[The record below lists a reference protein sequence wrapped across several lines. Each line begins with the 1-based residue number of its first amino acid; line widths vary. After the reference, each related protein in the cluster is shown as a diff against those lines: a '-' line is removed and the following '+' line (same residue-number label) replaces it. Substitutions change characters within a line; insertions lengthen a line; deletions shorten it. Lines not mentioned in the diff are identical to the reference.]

1 MRPGI
6 DWTLG
11 AEIGE
16 SPLQRFWTSSKLEP
30 RALVLGF
37 IGVSI
42 PIFVL
47 FRGLCVGID
56 LRVERSIIVALLA
69 MYAFLRFPSGKQKW
83 NEPPGNLFSIDLI
96 LVLLVIATEAYTLYG
111 VVIQDTASITCQL
124 FGYTVNT
131 DIIVGTVLL
140 GLVFE
145 AVRRSFGWVT
155 LAVALFFMIHSLF
168 AMSFPQ
174 PLYGASI
181 SWSYLINI
189 QYVLEEGI
197 YGAGADILL
206 TMMLPFLIFG
216 YLIAYTKCS
225 AFFIALANAMVGRYV
240 GGPAKVAVI
249 SSAFI
254 GGITGSGAAN
264 VVTTGCVTIPMM
276 KSIGYKPAFA
286 GAVETTASSASY
298 FVPPVLGAA
307 GFLIAIFTNTSYLT
321 VCLACVVPSF
331 LYFLGVFLQVH
342 LRAKKQGLAG
352 MPEDTVPSI
361 KIVLRQ
367 GGHLFIPIIVVVG
380 GMALG
385 YSVTLVA
392 IAAVLCVII
401 VSFLK
406 KETRLDTRNMLIAF
420 DKLTDQTA
428 GISLTVISV
437 GMIQG
442 AIMASGLGMRISLI
456 VEALAG
462 GNILI
467 ALILAA
473 VVCLILGMGVNPTLV
488 YYIAYIFVIPAL
500 IKIGVPV
507 LSAHIFVLIYGGLAN
522 ITPPVAVAAYIA
534 ANIAKASPM
543 RTAFEACKLGFAGF
557 FVPFLLVFYPSILL
571 VGATDPVTTIYN
583 VLVAGAGIAF
593 ISFSFEGW
601 VLKRASV
608 FQRILLFMGG
618 ICLVLN
624 FLPLAI
630 AGFCLGIVVFLWQKF
645 R

>member
-6 DWTLG
+6 DWTIG

-16 SPLQRFWTSSKLEP
+16 SPLQRFWTSSKLEL

-37 IGVSI
+37 VGVSI
-42 PIFVL
+42 PIFVI

-56 LRVERSIIVALLA
+56 LRVERSLIVALLA
-69 MYAFLRFPSGKQKW
+69 IYAFLRFPSGKKKW

-96 LVLLVIATEAYTLYG
+96 LVLLVIAAEAYTLYG
-111 VVIQDTASITCQL
+111 IVFQDTSSITCQL
-124 FGYTVNT
+124 FGNTVYT
-131 DIIVGTVLL
+131 DIIVGTIVLC
-140 GLVFE
+140 LVFE
-145 AVRRSFGWVT
+145 AVRRSFGLVT
-155 LAVALFFMIHSLF
+155 LVVAAFFMIHSIF
-168 AMSFPQ
+168 ANNFPQ

-216 YLIAYTKCS
+216 YLMAYTKS
-225 AFFIALANAMVGRYV
+225 NAFFTALANAIVGRYS
-240 GGPAKVAVI
+240 GGPAKVALI
-249 SSAFI
+249 SSAFV
-254 GGITGSGAAN
+254 GAITGSGAAN

-276 KSIGYKPAFA
+276 KSIGYTPAFA

-307 GFLIAIFTNTSYLT
+307 GFLIAIFAGVSYLT
-321 VCLACVVPSF
+321 VCLACVVPAF
-331 LYFLGVFLQVH
+331 LYLLGVFLQIH

-352 MPEDTVPSI
+352 MPEETIPSI
-361 KIVLRQ
+361 IRVCRE
-367 GGHLFIPIIVVVG
+367 GGHLVIPIVVIVA

-385 YSVTLVA
+385 YSVTMVA
-392 IAAVLCVII
+392 IAAILCVIVI
-401 VSFLK
+401 SFFR
-406 KETRLDTRNMLIAF
+406 KETRLDTRNLLIAF

-456 VEALAG
+456 VEALAQ
-462 GNILI
+462 GNIIL

-473 VVCLILGMGVNPTLV
+473 VVCIILGMGVNPTLV

-507 LSAHIFVLIYGGLAN
+507 LSAHIFALIFGGLAN

-534 ANIAKASPM
+534 ANIAKAHPM

-557 FVPFLLVFYPSILL
+557 FVPFLAAFYPSILL
-571 VGATDPVTTIYN
+571 VGSTNLLATIFN
-583 VLVAGAGIAF
+583 VLVTAAGIAS
-593 ISFSFEGW
+593 ISISFEGW
-601 VLKRASV
+601 LFKQASAL
-608 FQRILLFMGG
+608 QRVMLLVG
-618 ICLVLN
+618 
-624 FLPLAI
+624 
-630 AGFCLGIVVFLWQKF
+630 GFCLALNSLYTVVTGALLVIVVVLWQRFK
-645 R
+645 